1 MHIIALLIS
10 LTTVLCAAEI
20 GTIEVKAGSN
30 YGIVRNELLTLG
42 YKDTGLEMAPMEV
55 KHELKF
61 MANDKHVLMF
71 LTDKSNTDII
81 TISLYI
87 SDFGPKAHR
96 FDRQYSVESIFI
108 KENKLKMV
116 ILPD

>member
-1 MHIIALLIS
+1 MYRIALLIS

-20 GTIEVKAGSN
+20 STIEVKTGSK
-30 YGIVRNELLTLG
+30 YGIARNELLTLG
-42 YKDTGLEMAPMEV
+42 YKDTGLEMAPMDM

-61 MANDKHVLMF
+61 IANDKHVLIF

-108 KENKLKMV
+108 KGSKLKMV